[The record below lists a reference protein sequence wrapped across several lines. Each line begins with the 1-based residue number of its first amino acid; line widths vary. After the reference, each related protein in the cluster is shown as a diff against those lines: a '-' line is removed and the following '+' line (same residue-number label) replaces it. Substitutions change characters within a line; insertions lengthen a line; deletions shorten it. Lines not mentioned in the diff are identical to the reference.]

1 MKAFKFLKDV
11 RELLKQSSRFPTL
24 KLFMQALMCFGVVMY
39 GFFFLDVNTV
49 MLFAFVLI
57 PNLITRS
64 FLKLYRVD
72 DKMVEDMPA
81 EERLMTTDNFF
92 LVLQVCFVLAAPSI
106 ILCLMKN
113 FYSTLIGIGTYMV
126 LGYRLLSLAK
136 TVFKSDT
143 PYWRDAFIFTRI
155 LISVLGLLTFLIYVI
170 FLTSIGNQIFDFIK
184 LDQLTEIK
192 EQYKYLGFVIY
203 TLSIIILYFSLPLI
217 IYYLLKKAK
226 VYDRQKHLEQIE
238 NEKKTEEEEK
248 IFRLNEI
255 SKEKLLKIIQEIY
268 IDKIAKKSEYYIEK
282 FHEKHTGSEKI
293 NDFLNFVKNNYSED
307 YKLLYADE
315 AKREFFVE
323 P

>member
-1 MKAFKFLKDV
+1 VKAIKFLKDV

-24 KLFMQALMCFGVVMY
+24 KLFMQALMCFGVVIY

-113 FYSTLIGIGTYMV
+113 FFSTLIGISTYMV

-143 PYWRDAFIFTRI
+143 PYWRDAFIFTRM
-155 LISVLGLLTFLIYVI
+155 LISVLGLLTYLIYVI

-184 LDQLTEIK
+184 LNQINEMK
-192 EQYKYLGFVIY
+192 EQHEYLGFIVY
-203 TLSIIILYFSLPLI
+203 TSSIIILYFSLPSI

-238 NEKKTEEEEK
+238 NEMKTEKEEK
-248 IFRLNEI
+248 IMRTNEI
-255 SKEKLLKIIQEIY
+255 SKEKLLKFIQEIY

-282 FHEKHTGSEKI
+282 FHEKHTGSEKLD
-293 NDFLNFVKNNYSED
+293 DFLNFVKNNYSED
-307 YKLLYADE
+307 YKLLYVDE